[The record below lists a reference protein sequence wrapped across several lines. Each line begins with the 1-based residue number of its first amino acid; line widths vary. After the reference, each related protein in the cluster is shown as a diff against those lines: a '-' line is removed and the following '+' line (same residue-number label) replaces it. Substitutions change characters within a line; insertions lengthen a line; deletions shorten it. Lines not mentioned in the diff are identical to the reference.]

1 MSDNQRITKYVIEF
15 NRHMS
20 QVRGYGEGALQRH
33 FYNRL
38 PEQLKDEIA
47 RIGKPCSLHDMWVL
61 VQQIDARYWEC
72 KAEQARHPKSVT
84 STSSS
89 SNQPSR
95 SANKS
100 AKPAPPPSTSNPPSN
115 PNSSG
120 KSSKG
125 SGQFQK
131 KTPAL
136 SDLSS
141 KLGKDGKLTNEERCC
156 HFENNLCM
164 FCGQSGHIAKD
175 CPRASSRAAKARA
188 ADVATPAVKPEDSSE
203 SKK

>member
-1 MSDNQRITKYVIEF
+1 MSDNQKITKYIVEF
-15 NRHMS
+15 NRHAS
-20 QVRGYGEGALQRH
+20 QVHGYGEGALRHH
-33 FYNRL
+33 FYNGL

-47 RIGKPCSLHDMWVL
+47 CVGKPYSLHDMRVL
-61 VQQIDARYWEC
+61 AQQIDAHYWEC
-72 KAEQARHPKSVT
+72 KAKQARHLKSVA
-84 STSSS
+84 STPSS

-100 AKPAPPPSTSNPPSN
+100 AKPAPPPSTSNPSSN
-115 PNSSG
+115 PNSSR

-131 KTPAL
+131 KTPVT

-141 KLGKDGKLTNEERCC
+141 KLSKDGKLMNEDC
-156 HFENNLCM
+156 HRHFKNNLCM
-164 FCGQSGHIAKD
+164 FCGQSGHVAKD
-175 CPRASSRAAKARA
+175 CPRSSSRAAKARA
-188 ADVATPAVKPEDSSE
+188 ADVVTLAVKLEDSSE

>member
-1 MSDNQRITKYVIEF
+1 
-15 NRHMS
+15 
-20 QVRGYGEGALQRH
+20 
-33 FYNRL
+33 
-38 PEQLKDEIA
+38 
-47 RIGKPCSLHDMWVL
+47 MWVL
-61 VQQIDARYWEC
+61 AQQIDARYWEC
-72 KAEQARHPKSVT
+72 KAEQARHPKSVA
-84 STSSS
+84 STSSL

-100 AKPAPPPSTSNPPSN
+100 AKPASPPSTSNPSSH

-131 KTPAL
+131 KTPAS

-141 KLGKDGKLTNEERCC
+141 KLGKDGKLTNEERRRR
-156 HFENNLCM
+156 FENNLCM
-164 FCGQSGHIAKD
+164 FCGQSGHVAKD
-175 CPRASSRAAKARA
+175 CPHASSCVAKARA
-188 ADVATPAVKPEDSSE
+188 ADVAPPAVKPEDSSE

>member
-1 MSDNQRITKYVIEF
+1 MCSSD
-15 NRHMS
+15 
-20 QVRGYGEGALQRH
+20 L
-33 FYNRL
+33 
-38 PEQLKDEIA
+38 
-47 RIGKPCSLHDMWVL
+47 
-61 VQQIDARYWEC
+61 ARYWER
-72 KAEQARHPKSVT
+72 KAEQACHPKSIA

-89 SNQPSR
+89 FNQPSR

-100 AKPAPPPSTSNPPSN
+100 AKPAPPPSASNPSSN

-131 KTPAL
+131 KTPTS

-141 KLGKDGKLTNEERCC
+141 KLGKDRKLTNEERHC
-156 HFENNLCM
+156 HFKNNLCM
-164 FCGQSGHIAKD
+164 FCGQSGHVAKD
-175 CPRASSRAAKARA
+175 CPRSSSCMAKARA
-188 ADVATPAVKPEDSSE
+188 ANIVTPAVKLEDSSE